1 MYKVGKFTCTQEKL
15 ITMGDSKKWMI
26 NTRYIFFLLDKFI
39 GKKQSL
45 GNKLK
50 LKFSTFGYML
60 VFQFVNFNGFF
71 CVVSGVEEFLISM

>member
-1 MYKVGKFTCTQEKL
+1 MYIGEIDNYGRF
-15 ITMGDSKKWMI
+15 KKMDDKYSI
-26 NTRYIFFLLDKFI
+26 YFFLLDKFI

-60 VFQFVNFNGFF
+60 VF
-71 CVVSGVEEFLISM
+71 